1 MYELTKREKK
11 IAREIIE
18 KGLQIEYTNALN
30 DADTLMQ
37 NWNNNNK
44 ETDNRASY
52 HLLYKAIEKN
62 DKHISRRYDG
72 MKGSSYIYIIA
83 AQLADKIISK
93 DDLKEFREE
102 TQNAIIFLSR
112 TEE

>member
-11 IAREIIE
+11 IAREIID

-30 DADTLMQ
+30 DADNVIQ
-37 NWNNNNK
+37 NWKNK
-44 ETDNRASY
+44 ITDNREAY
-52 HLLYKAIEKN
+52 HLHYKTVKDH
-62 DKHISRRYDG
+62 DKHIARRYDG
-72 MKGSSYIYIIA
+72 MRGSSYIYIIA

-93 DDLKEFREE
+93 NDLKEFREE
-102 TQNAIIFLSR
+102 IQNAIIFLSR